1 MFSDKDEQVK
11 LIMDFSSYNKR
22 RQAYEILRSYKEAVK
37 NIKDSGREPSIGT
50 LKRIA
55 EIKMF
60 IRKHSNGQV
69 TK

>member
-1 MFSDKDEQVK
+1 
-11 LIMDFSSYNKR
+11 MDFSSYSKKKR
-22 RQAYEILRSYKEAVK
+22 AYEILRSYREAVK
-37 NIKDSGREPSIGT
+37 NIKASGREPSVGT

>member
-1 MFSDKDEQVK
+1 
-11 LIMDFSSYNKR
+11 MDFSSYTKKK
-22 RQAYEILRSYKEAVK
+22 QAYLILRSYKEAVK
-37 NIKDSGREPSIGT
+37 NIKDSGREPSVGT

-60 IRKHSNGQV
+60 INKHSNGQA

>member
-1 MFSDKDEQVK
+1 
-11 LIMDFSSYNKR
+11 MDFSSHTKKKR
-22 RQAYEILRSYKEAVK
+22 AYVILRSYKEAIK
-37 NIKDSGREPSIGT
+37 NIKASGREPSIGT

-60 IRKHSNGQV
+60 ISKYSNGQV

>member
-1 MFSDKDEQVK
+1 
-11 LIMDFSSYNKR
+11 MDFSSYSKKKR
-22 RQAYEILRSYKEAVK
+22 AYEVLRSYREAIK

>member
-1 MFSDKDEQVK
+1 
-11 LIMDFSSYNKR
+11 MDFSSYSKKKR
-22 RQAYEILRSYKEAVK
+22 AYEILRAYREAVK
-37 NIKDSGREPSIGT
+37 NIKASGREPSVGT

-60 IRKHSNGQV
+60 INKHSNGQV

>member
-1 MFSDKDEQVK
+1 
-11 LIMDFSSYNKR
+11 MDFSSYSKKIR
-22 RQAYEILRSYKEAVK
+22 AYEILRSYREAVK
-37 NIKDSGREPSIGT
+37 NIKASGREPSVGT

-60 IRKHSNGQV
+60 INKYRNGQV

>member
-1 MFSDKDEQVK
+1 
-11 LIMDFSSYNKR
+11 MDFSSYSKKKR
-22 RQAYEILRSYKEAVK
+22 AYEVLRSYREAVK

>member
-1 MFSDKDEQVK
+1 MSFA
-11 LIMDFSSYNKR
+11 SYNKKK
-22 RQAYEILRSYKEAVK
+22 QAYEVLRSYKEAVK
-37 NIKDSGREPSIGT
+37 NIRAKGREPSVGT

-60 IRKHSNGQV
+60 INKYSNGQV

>member
-1 MFSDKDEQVK
+1 
-11 LIMDFSSYNKR
+11 MDFSSHAKKKR
-22 RQAYEILRSYKEAVK
+22 AYIILRSYKEAVK

-55 EIKMF
+55 EIQTF
-60 IRKHSNGQV
+60 IRKCSNGQV